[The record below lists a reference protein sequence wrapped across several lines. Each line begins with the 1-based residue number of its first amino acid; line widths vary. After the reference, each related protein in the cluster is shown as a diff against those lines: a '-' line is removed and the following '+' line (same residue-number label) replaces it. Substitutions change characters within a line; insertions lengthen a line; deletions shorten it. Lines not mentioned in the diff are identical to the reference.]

1 MSDESFA
8 VAVIGG
14 ATAGAEAADIFA
26 KQGILTV
33 VFEQNARPYGK
44 VEDGLPRW
52 HVGLRAKEYATI
64 DQKLGQA
71 LVHFVP
77 NTKVGRDV
85 SLREL
90 CDVWGFHS
98 VVLANGAWRDR
109 PLAVPDAE
117 KYVGKGL
124 VYQNPFIQWFNHRH
138 EAGYRGPV
146 FEALDDTIVVGG
158 GLASI
163 DVVKAINLELASN
176 ALRQRKGVE
185 IDLEELEVE
194 GIPKALA
201 AHGLTWEGL
210 GFKGATLFYRRR
222 VEDMPLVSLPD
233 DANEKVRAKIEK
245 TRAHML
251 EKAVSKYLFHVRPL
265 RAPLALLIENERVVG
280 MRFAV
285 TRMEGGKLVTTDE
298 TEEVRGS
305 QVISSIGSIP
315 EALEGVP
322 QKGEL
327 YAYSDWDLGRLPD
340 YPTLFSAGNV
350 VTGKG
355 NIVDSRKHA
364 RFVGQHVRDE
374 YLALAKDIR
383 THTPLSPAAR
393 EALLKRIRARQEKVA
408 YRGYAEWIKAAR
420 PPEFI

>member
-71 LVHFVP
+71 HVHFVP
-77 NTKVGRDV
+77 NTRVGRDL

-90 CDVWGFHS
+90 CEVWGFHS

-138 EAGYRGPV
+138 EAGYQGPV
-146 FEALDDTIVVGG
+146 FQALDDTIVVGG

-163 DVVKAINLELASN
+163 DVVKAINLELASE
-176 ALRQRKGVE
+176 ALRAKGAHV
-185 IDLEELEVE
+185 DLEELEVE

-201 AHGLTWEGL
+201 AHGMSWEGL
-210 GFKGATLFYRRR
+210 GYKGATLFYRRR
-222 VEDMPLVSLPD
+222 VEDMPLVTMPD
-233 DANEKVRAKIEK
+233 GANDKVVAKIEK

-265 RAPLALLIENERVVG
+265 RAPLALVIEKERVVG

-285 TRMEGGKLVTTDE
+285 TKMEGGKLVTTSE
-298 TEEVRGS
+298 TEEVRGA

-315 EALEGVP
+315 EPLEGVP

-340 YPTLFSAGNV
+340 FPTLFSAGNV

-355 NIVDSRKHA
+355 NIVDSRRHA
-364 RFVGQHVRDE
+364 RQVGQHVRDE
-374 YLALAKDIR
+374 YLKLADDVR
-383 THTPLSPAAR
+383 TQTPLSAEQR
-393 EALLKRIRARQEKVA
+393 QKLLGRVKARQEKVGFH
-408 YRGYAEWIKAAR
+408 GYAEWIKAAR